1 VNVYLSG
8 IIGIQTKI
16 KMKTA
21 LAVLLA
27 LTPVSALASPVY
39 NNSQPGY
46 SNQRSCFKTEYRE
59 EYIPGTEDNPG
70 YVKSWKDTVEVPCE
84 DSNVGWRRHT
94 PTERPY
100 YRRHVT
106 VYEDTNDCSDGKI
119 AGGLLGGGLG
129 AAVSR
134 GDGRWWAIPLGAVVG
149 SHIGCD
155 LDGG

>member
-1 VNVYLSG
+1 
-8 IIGIQTKI
+8 
-16 KMKTA
+16 MKTA

-39 NNSQPGY
+39 SDSQPGY

-84 DSNVGWRRHT
+84 DSNIGWHRPHR

-100 YRRHVT
+100 YSRHVT
-106 VYEDTNDCSDGKI
+106 VYEDTNDCSEGTV
-119 AGGLLGGGLG
+119 AGGLLGGGLAG
-129 AAVSR
+129 FGSR
-134 GDGRWWAIPLGAVVG
+134 GKDRWWAIPFGAVVG

-155 LDGG
+155 AAGG

>member
-1 VNVYLSG
+1 M
-8 IIGIQTKI
+8 KI
-16 KMKTA
+16 A
-21 LAVLLA
+21 LAALLA
-27 LTPVSALASPVY
+27 LTPVSAAASPVY
-39 NNSQPGY
+39 VDSEGYERIRPDNHSQAGY

-84 DSNVGWRRHT
+84 DVNPDVGWHRPRRPH
-94 PTERPY
+94 RPY

-155 LDGG
+155 LAGG

>member
-1 VNVYLSG
+1 M
-8 IIGIQTKI
+8 KI
-16 KMKTA
+16 LLA
-21 LAVLLA
+21 SLLAV
-27 LTPVSALASPVY
+27 TPVSASITDT
-39 NNSQPGY
+39 SFQEGF
-46 SNQRSCFKTEYRE
+46 SESRTCFKTEYRE

-84 DSNVGWRRHT
+84 DSNVGWHRPSR

-155 LDGG
+155 LAGG

>member
-1 VNVYLSG
+1 M
-8 IIGIQTKI
+8 KI
-16 KMKTA
+16 A
-21 LAVLLA
+21 LAALLA
-27 LTPVSALASPVY
+27 LTPVSALADDY
-39 NNSQPGY
+39 QAGF
-46 SNQRSCFKTEYRE
+46 SNQRTCHKTEYRE

-70 YVKSWKDTVEVPCE
+70 YVKSWKDTIEVPCE
-84 DSNVGWRRHT
+84 DVNPDVGWRRH
-94 PTERPY
+94 PSPSQSERPY

-155 LDGG
+155 LAGG

>member
-1 VNVYLSG
+1 M
-8 IIGIQTKI
+8 KI
-16 KMKTA
+16 A
-21 LAVLLA
+21 LAALLA
-27 LTPVSALASPVY
+27 LAPVPSLASPVP
-39 NNSQPGY
+39 NHSQAGY
-46 SNQRSCFKTEYRE
+46 SNQRTCYKTEYRE

-70 YVKSWKDTVEVPCE
+70 YVKSWKDTIEVPC
-84 DSNVGWRRHT
+84 DDHPNVGWERTYPRSSD
-94 PTERPY
+94 RPY

-129 AAVSR
+129 AAISQ

-155 LDGG
+155 LAGG

>member
-1 VNVYLSG
+1 
-8 IIGIQTKI
+8 
-16 KMKTA
+16 MKTA

-27 LTPVSALASPVY
+27 LTPVSTLASPVY
-39 NNSQPGY
+39 SDSQPGY

-84 DSNVGWRRHT
+84 DSNIGWHRPSRS
-94 PTERPY
+94 TERPY

-129 AAVSR
+129 AAISR

-155 LDGG
+155 LAGG

>member
-1 VNVYLSG
+1 M
-8 IIGIQTKI
+8 KI
-16 KMKTA
+16 A
-21 LAVLLA
+21 LAALLA
-27 LTPVSALASPVY
+27 LTPVSAAASPVY
-39 NNSQPGY
+39 VDSEGYERIRPDNHSQAGY

-84 DSNVGWRRHT
+84 DSNVGWRRH
-94 PTERPY
+94 PDRPY

-119 AGGLLGGGLG
+119 AGGLLGGGIG

-155 LDGG
+155 LAGG